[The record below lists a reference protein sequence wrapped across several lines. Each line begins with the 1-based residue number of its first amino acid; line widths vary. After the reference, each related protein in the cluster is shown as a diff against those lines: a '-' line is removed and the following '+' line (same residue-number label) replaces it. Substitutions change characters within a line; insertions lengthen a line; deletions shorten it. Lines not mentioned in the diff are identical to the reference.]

1 MQKEF
6 GKIAHDF
13 VNYEQ
18 SIKLVFN
25 PKFQFQNFI
34 ASSGTRLRQFYLIQE
49 YVNVLLG

>member
-1 MQKEF
+1 MNLGNNFWKQKMVMQKEF

-25 PKFQFQNFI
+25 PKF
-34 ASSGTRLRQFYLIQE
+34 
-49 YVNVLLG
+49 